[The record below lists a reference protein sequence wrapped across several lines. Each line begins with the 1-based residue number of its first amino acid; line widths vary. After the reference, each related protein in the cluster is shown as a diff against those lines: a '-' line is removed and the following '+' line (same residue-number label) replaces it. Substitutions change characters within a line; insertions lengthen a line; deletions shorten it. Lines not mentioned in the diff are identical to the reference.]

1 MNEYRGVEL
10 HALAVLPFFD
20 RRQPPRPPLGAD
32 GIYQDPILAALEGSR
47 QSGGEKLPPPLQ
59 AANANQDAQLKQ
71 NRSSW
76 SERTYGKSIIDTST
90 EKLDVY
96 GRVDVEKVRIETEVG
111 WC

>member
-47 QSGGEKLPPPLQ
+47 QSGGKKLPPPLE
-59 AANANQDAQLKQ
+59 AADANQEAQLKQ
-71 NRSSW
+71 LK
-76 SERTYGKSIIDTST
+76 RTFGKSTMDTST